1 MPVQRQD
8 LLKSTDGTVC
18 CAQGSLISKLVKTA
32 DSDRKDGIVNYADFV
47 RMLGESARSESL
59 LVACSQESAQEIN
72 TVLPHP
78 GFA

>member
-1 MPVQRQD
+1 M
-8 LLKSTDGTVC
+8 TVS
-18 CAQGSLISKLVKTA
+18 CAQGNLISKLVKTA